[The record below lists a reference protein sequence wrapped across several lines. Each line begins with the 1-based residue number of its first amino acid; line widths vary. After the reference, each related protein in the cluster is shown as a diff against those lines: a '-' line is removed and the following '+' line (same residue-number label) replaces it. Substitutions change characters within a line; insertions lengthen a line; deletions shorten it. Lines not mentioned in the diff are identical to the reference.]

1 MRRLLAFIA
10 ITLVF
15 TSAASAST
23 VSFDKWSVGLEAAA
37 MTWGGMPPCGTPTF
51 HHHES
56 NTPLPPAPSN
66 ADMWVATLTGPSV
79 TLAELQADDC
89 VIHVAESAEAE
100 NAGDEC
106 AEVVHEVGHLWGRDH
121 SKNPHS
127 IMSGDG
133 VTIHTQ
139 GAWACR
145 MLLKGTNVV
154 FCPKKGS
161 PQYSE
166 GTCNV
171 IRKYVPRPGVNVG
184 GLTQR

>member
-51 HHHES
+51 KHHDNS
-56 NTPLPPAPSN
+56 LPTDY
-66 ADMWVATLTGPSV
+66 ADMWVNSDTGPGT
-79 TLAELQADDC
+79 TLADLQSDDC

-121 SKNPHS
+121 SKNSHS
-127 IMSGDG
+127 IMFGDG
-133 VTIHTQ
+133 VTIHTK

-145 MLLKGTNVV
+145 RLLQGETVV
-154 FCPKKGS
+154 FCPRKGS

-166 GTCNV
+166 GACNV
-171 IRKYVPRPGVNVG
+171 IRKYVPRVNVG
-184 GLTQR
+184 DLAQDKN